1 MATTTA
7 TKESS
12 IPIPGFEIANDF
24 QLSLGRTTISFT
36 PANFAGQPLLNFNDG
51 VNPPRA
57 FMGDDQVGQEQTAL
71 GTLVTV
77 TLEAIPDLEAH
88 LLTLVLPEVLIG
100 EDKCPEKVAV
110 PVIFHTVRT
119 SIIGRPTSPGPAQT
133 YDVKVFDGTAQYVL
147 T

>member
-7 TKESS
+7 TQAPSISS
-12 IPIPGFEIANDF
+12 SDFLIANDF

-36 PANFAGQPLLNFNDG
+36 PANFAGQPLLNFDDG

-57 FMGDDQVGQEQTAL
+57 FMGDDQVGLEGSAL
-71 GTLVTV
+71 GALVTV
-77 TLEAIPDLEAH
+77 TLEAIPDLETH
-88 LLTLVLPEVLIG
+88 LLTPVLPEVLIK
-100 EDKCPEKVAV
+100 DKPEKVAV

-119 SIIGRPTSPGPAQT
+119 SIIGKPTSPGPVQT
-133 YDVKVFDGTAQYVL
+133 YDVKVFDCTASAVE